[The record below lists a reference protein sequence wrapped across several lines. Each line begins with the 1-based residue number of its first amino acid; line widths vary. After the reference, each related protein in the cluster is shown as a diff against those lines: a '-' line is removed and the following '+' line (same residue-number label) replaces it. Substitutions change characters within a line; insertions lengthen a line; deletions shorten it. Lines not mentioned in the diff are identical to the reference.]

1 MLNFN
6 ANAKIN
12 QKAFQ
17 EDFFVRM
24 KEGKESN
31 ELEKRNSISAKR
43 GEGFSVAFDF

>member
-12 QKAFQ
+12 QKTFQ
-17 EDFFVRM
+17 EVFLLGRR
-24 KEGKESN
+24 ESN
-31 ELEKRNSISAKR
+31 ELEKRNSISAKG